1 MIDIETVNKPI
12 DYSAYNFVS
21 SLKEYPILF
30 LGFVIKNQYDNLRV
44 NIEENY
50 KPINLLHFSKDRQS
64 VTALKGIKLIPNNN
78 VKKLYNAIKVQ
89 EQLAMNLVI
98 YENLLNQ
105 YGFACKE
112 TYGLF
117 APGMYPIDFT
127 NLKSI
132 CDNDFNGDKKIFQ
145 HLLGL
150 DEKVFDFQKF
160 SSLKLFILTV

>member
-1 MIDIETVNKPI
+1 MIDIETISKPI
-12 DYSAYNFVS
+12 DYTTFDFVGS
-21 SLKEYPILF
+21 VKEYPILF

-44 NIEENY
+44 NIDSKYN
-50 KPINLLHFSKDRQS
+50 PVNLLHFSKDRKT
-64 VTALKGIKLIPNNN
+64 VTAFKGVKLTPNSN
-78 VKKLYNAIKVQ
+78 VKKLFNAIKIQ
-89 EQLAMNLVI
+89 ENLSMNLGT

-112 TYGLF
+112 TYGYF
-117 APGMYPIDFT
+117 TPGTYPIDFN

-132 CDNDFNGDKKIFQ
+132 CEDSFNTDKKIFQ

-150 DEKVFDFQKF
+150 DEKNFDFQKF